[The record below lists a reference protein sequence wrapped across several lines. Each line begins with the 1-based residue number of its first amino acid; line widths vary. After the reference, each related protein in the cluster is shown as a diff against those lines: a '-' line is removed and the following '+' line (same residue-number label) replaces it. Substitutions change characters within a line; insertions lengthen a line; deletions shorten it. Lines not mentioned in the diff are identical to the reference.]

1 MVVLLLVVQGPQ
13 LGWQDAGEGTAAQAV
28 SPPLWLLSEAARQ
41 NRLPSIPGAQ
51 LFYLV
56 LQSLFTLWA

>member
-1 MVVLLLVVQGPQ
+1 MVLLLVVQGPQ
-13 LGWQDAGEGTAAQAV
+13 LGGQDAGEGTAAQAV

-56 LQSLFTLWA
+56 LQSPLTLWA